1 MSDEFVIVIKQGV
14 PIRSYCLI
22 HSLQLNRRVFNCFL
36 DWLNAMVCV
45 LIFYFVSI
53 EIKNTRTAGI
63 FVSADEV
70 LLFIS
75 SLTSMLKSES
85 ELSNTA
91 DLARPIY
98 TTIHATTLSSNS
110 SGGCAAT

>member
-14 PIRSYCLI
+14 PARSYCLI

-36 DWLNAMVCV
+36 DWLNAMVWV
-45 LIFYFVSI
+45 LIFYFDFVSI

-70 LLFIS
+70 LLIQAASTTRS
-75 SLTSMLKSES
+75 SRGS
-85 ELSNTA
+85 TA
-91 DLARPIY
+91 LA
-98 TTIHATTLSSNS
+98 SSPMS
-110 SGGCAAT
+110 HVSGRKDSPTKCFLLFS